1 MAATVAPFWGRGE
14 MPRPKVAMRRIKE
27 VLRLKEGLGLSD
39 TAVSRSVRIARSTV
53 KEYLDRA
60 AAAGLNWETVAELSE
75 EELDRRLFA
84 AVDTRHWDRPLPDW
98 EAVEKELRGRGVT
111 LRLLWLEYLSRHPE
125 GYRYT
130 QFSAHCLAATLPG
143 AHHAPAASRRRGARS
158 RLRRHDAERHR
169 QGCRPPGAGFRCL
182 LALLG
187 PDLRR
192 SELDPRSRGLA
203 RCPCPRLRLYR
214 RLPEEGDPRQPQDRG
229 DRRQLLGPGS
239 EPQLSRVR
247 PPSQRG
253 DCPGT
258 GQKATGQTVR
268 GKCGQTG
275 RDVGAGATAPPAVL
289 LTRRGQRRARRE
301 DRGVEQ
307 PPVCATA

>member
-1 MAATVAPFWGRGE
+1 MAATVAPFRGRGE

-130 QFSAHCLAATLPG
+130 QFCAHFHAWQRHSRPPTMRRQHRAGEALEVDYAGMTLSVIDKGVVRQAQVFVACLPCSDLTYAEASWTQGHEDWLG
-143 AHHAPAASRRRGARS
+143 AHVRAFAYIG
-158 RLRRHDAERHR
+158 
-169 QGCRPPGAGFRCL
+169 GCPKKVIPDYVPGHIIGVL
-182 LALLG
+182 
-187 PDLRR
+187 
-192 SELDPRSRGLA
+192 
-203 RCPCPRLRLYR
+203 CPLRLC
-214 RLPEEGDPRQPQDRG
+214 G
-229 DRRQLLGPGS
+229 
-239 EPQLSRVR
+239 EP
-247 PPSQRG
+247 PPIRF
-253 DCPGT
+253 
-258 GQKATGQTVR
+258 TV
-268 GKCGQTG
+268 TA
-275 RDVGAGATAPPAVL
+275 AGHISI
-289 LTRRGQRRARRE
+289 RGQRAIRGALARSAKLVFGE
-301 DRGVEQ
+301 A
-307 PPVCATA
+307 PPKMSKGSGTPPALLASSGC

>member
-1 MAATVAPFWGRGE
+1 MAATVAPFRGRGE
-14 MPRPKVAMRRIKE
+14 MPRRKVAMRRIKE

-60 AAAGLNWETVAELSE
+60 AAAGLKWETVAELSE

-130 QFSAHCLAATLPG
+130 PVLRAFPCLAATLP
-143 AHHAPAASRRRGARS
+143 AADDAPAASRRRGARS

-169 QGCRPPGAGFRCL
+169 QGCRPP
-182 LALLG
+182 
-187 PDLRR
+187 
-192 SELDPRSRGLA
+192 
-203 RCPCPRLRLYR
+203 
-214 RLPEEGDPRQPQDRG
+214 
-229 DRRQLLGPGS
+229 
-239 EPQLSRVR
+239 
-247 PPSQRG
+247 
-253 DCPGT
+253 
-258 GQKATGQTVR
+258 
-268 GKCGQTG
+268 
-275 RDVGAGATAPPAVL
+275 
-289 LTRRGQRRARRE
+289 
-301 DRGVEQ
+301 
-307 PPVCATA
+307 